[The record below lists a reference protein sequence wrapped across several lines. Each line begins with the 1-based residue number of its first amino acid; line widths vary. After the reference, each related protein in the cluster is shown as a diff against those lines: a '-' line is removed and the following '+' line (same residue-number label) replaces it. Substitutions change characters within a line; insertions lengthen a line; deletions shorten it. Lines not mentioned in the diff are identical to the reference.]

1 MSLIPTRHYSLLTTH
16 YSLKMS
22 EITVAARYA
31 KALIDLAQEQN
42 AVEEMKN
49 DMGLFHHTLRA
60 NPELKAVLANPIVS
74 HSKKIKILDEV
85 FSGKVNKAS
94 ITFFKLMVNKSR
106 GEVLYGTSQEYINM
120 YDVKNHII
128 HANVVSAT
136 ALSAENKKK
145 MVADIQAATGGTIK
159 LNTKTDASLIGG
171 FVLTVGDREVDTS
184 IASDLKKLKKEF
196 AKRVITI

>member
-1 MSLIPTRHYSLLTTH
+1 
-16 YSLKMS
+16 MS

-49 DMGLFHHTLRA
+49 DMELFHHTLRA

-120 YDVKNHII
+120 YDVKNNII

-159 LNTKTDASLIGG
+159 LNTKIDASLIGG

-184 IASDLKKLKKEF
+184 IANDLKKLKKEF